1 MSTAL
6 ALVGFFVGIYW
17 GTIGVA
23 LSFSLCRGVM
33 VIPRLIYTAHESP
46 VRWVESLQTVSRPAV
61 ASLLS
66 AAGLFLISRQFSFAL
81 HGLKGLAASCLVFG
95 LMYIGLWLI
104 IPGGRRTLKSML
116 GLIRY
121 LR

>member
-1 MSTAL
+1 
-6 ALVGFFVGIYW
+6 
-17 GTIGVA
+17 
-23 LSFSLCRGVM
+23 LSFSLCRGVL
-33 VIPRLIYTAHESP
+33 VIPRLIYTSHGSP
-46 VRWVESLQTVSRPAV
+46 VRWVEIIQTASRPAV

-66 AAGLFLISRQFSFAL
+66 ATGLFLLNREFAFAV

-104 IPGGRRTLKSML
+104 LPGGRRTLKSML